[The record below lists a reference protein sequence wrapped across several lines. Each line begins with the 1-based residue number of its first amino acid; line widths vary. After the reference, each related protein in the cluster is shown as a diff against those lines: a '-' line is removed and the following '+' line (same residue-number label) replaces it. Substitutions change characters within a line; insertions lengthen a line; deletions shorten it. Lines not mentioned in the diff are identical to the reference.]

1 MDIRTYQQIYE
12 ELNSPEHIHEISQEF
27 SLFSS
32 TVSNIFHQKIV
43 RNVRKNHGRMVR
55 KAPAL
60 VRSWKKGA
68 TIMDIADKHDFP
80 PVLTASIILKEM
92 GLRSKSII
100 KNPDLLQNKRMKNEL
115 NQAIDTDFCFS
126 PKAHV
131 MQSNHGKLGEELIH
145 IWLEG
150 DDLDFLTESD
160 LNKEPNTKTPDFLL
174 HEPMRINGNKV
185 RWIESKAVF
194 ADETEHNRYQKKQF
208 QFYEDLYGPGMV
220 VYWYGFLDTITPGNY
235 LITDYT
241 FFENIS
247 SDLDRLLNHSVKW

>member
-1 MDIRTYQQIYE
+1 
-12 ELNSPEHIHEISQEF
+12 
-27 SLFSS
+27 
-32 TVSNIFHQKIV
+32 
-43 RNVRKNHGRMVR
+43 
-55 KAPAL
+55 
-60 VRSWKKGA
+60 
-68 TIMDIADKHDFP
+68 MDIAHKHDFP

-92 GLRSKSII
+92 GLKSKSII
-100 KNPDLLQNKRMKNEL
+100 KNPDLLHNKRLKIEL

-126 PKAHV
+126 PKANV
-131 MQSNHGKLGEELIH
+131 LQSNHGKLGEELIH
-145 IWLEG
+145 KWLKG

-194 ADETEHNRYQKKQF
+194 ADEKEHNRYQKKQF

-247 SDLDRLLNHSVKW
+247 SDLDRLLNHR

>member
-1 MDIRTYQQIYE
+1 MDIRTYQQIYK
-12 ELNSPEHIHEISQEF
+12 ELNSPEHIHEISLEF
-27 SLFSS
+27 SLYTS
-32 TVSNIFHQKIV
+32 TVSNIHS
-43 RNVRKNHGRMVR
+43 RMVR

-68 TIMDIADKHDFP
+68 TILDIADKHDFP

-92 GLRSKSII
+92 GFKSKSII
-100 KNPDLLQNKRMKNEL
+100 KNPDILHNKRLKNEL
-115 NQAIDTDFCFS
+115 NQAIDTDSCFS

-131 MQSNHGKLGEELIH
+131 LQSNHGKLGEELIH
-145 IWLEG
+145 KWLTGE
-150 DDLDFLTESD
+150 DLDFLTV
-160 LNKEPNTKTPDFLL
+160 NV
-174 HEPMRINGNKV
+174 NKV

-194 ADETEHNRYQKKQF
+194 ADEKEHNRYHKKQF

-220 VYWYGFLDTITPGNY
+220 VYWYGFLETITPGNY

-247 SDLDRLLNHSVKW
+247 SDLDRLLNHSAVTI